1 MSKNILEYFGERLM
15 REVRDE
21 TISSLDR
28 MLDGNMKGLTAQQV
42 KEKIS
47 MFNEEQLSVIKW
59 LIFKITDLSLHNLL
73 VMIEQNDDIKVL
85 VEENNIKEI
94 SDGLDG
100 ELYTE
105 DGWIERFS
113 NERYEE
119 I

>member
-1 MSKNILEYFGERLM
+1 MSKNELEYFGEKLM
-15 REVRDE
+15 KEVRDE
-21 TISSLDR
+21 TISTLD
-28 MLDGNMKGLTAQQV
+28 MMIDGRMKGSTAQQV

-47 MFNEEQLSVIKW
+47 ILNEEQLDIIKW
-59 LIFKITDLSLHNLL
+59 LIPKITDIGLHNLL

-85 VEENNIKEI
+85 VKENDIKEI

-105 DGWIERFS
+105 DGWIERLS
-113 NERYEE
+113 DERYEE

>member
-1 MSKNILEYFGERLM
+1 MSKNELEYFGEKLM

-21 TISSLDR
+21 TISTLD
-28 MLDGNMKGLTAQQV
+28 MMIDGRMKGSTAQQV

-47 MFNEEQLSVIKW
+47 ILNEEQLDIIKW
-59 LIFKITDLSLHNLL
+59 LIPKITDIGLHNLL

-85 VEENNIKEI
+85 VKENDIKEI

-105 DGWIERFS
+105 DGWIERLS
-113 NERYEE
+113 DERYE
-119 I
+119 